1 MAFDKHGLSIMSNDL
16 LADGARRSH
25 MQLVTN
31 AGFHKEDSAMRD
43 DFLSGDWAANKP
55 RLTADIDK
63 LSSGLIEKVGES
75 FEALNRVQFDA
86 PWHRPWRKV
95 RISGLR

>member
-1 MAFDKHGLSIMSNDL
+1 MSNDL
-16 LADGARRSH
+16 LAPNYVLEH
-25 MQLVTN
+25 IHFITN

-43 DFLSGDWAANKP
+43 DFLSGDWAANKH

-63 LSSGLIEKVGES
+63 LGGSLVEKIGDS
-75 FEALNRVQFDA
+75 FDALNRVQFDA
-86 PWHRPWRKV
+86 PWRRPWRKV

>member
-1 MAFDKHGLSIMSNDL
+1 MSNDL
-16 LADGARRSH
+16 LAPRTRLEHID
-25 MQLVTN
+25 LVTN

-63 LSSGLIEKVGES
+63 LSTNLLEKVSDS
-75 FEALNRVQFDA
+75 FDALNRAQFDA
-86 PWHRPWRKV
+86 PWRRPWRKV